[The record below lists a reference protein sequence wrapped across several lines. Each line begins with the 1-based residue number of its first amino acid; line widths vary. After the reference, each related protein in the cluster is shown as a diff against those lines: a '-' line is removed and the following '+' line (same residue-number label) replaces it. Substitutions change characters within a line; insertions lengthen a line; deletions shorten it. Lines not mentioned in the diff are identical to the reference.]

1 MQPQSLVGPDSHCL
15 SCNRWP
21 VSHKISRLPASATK
35 QVVRSSTFP
44 SLKPLLFTSRPIRS
58 FLSACNRKPT
68 AAVHSTAV
76 AASTQPDIPDVRP
89 DFRPNP
95 QSPMSRL
102 AQGVADLLR
111 AHHAS
116 STYPVSSTTNS
127 AASLMVDMVF
137 GFLTA
142 LRRLFGL

>member
-1 MQPQSLVGPDSHCL
+1 MARITQNFPLACFCDQAGCKKLHVPFTEAPVIYQPSNPQFSICLQPQT
-15 SCNRWP
+15 N
-21 VSHKISRLPASATK
+21 
-35 QVVRSSTFP
+35 SS
-44 SLKPLLFTSRPIRS
+44 
-58 FLSACNRKPT
+58 
-68 AAVHSTAV
+68 STAV